1 MIVSTSISGGHVNTS
16 ENRYG
21 DRRRRRLHSDEFKA
35 QVVAACRRP
44 GVSIAAVALEHRL
57 NANLLRRWVVAA
69 ERAGAVHAPVSRT
82 VALAGAVST
91 TTAFVPVELQSSSV
105 VTAQEIVIELRR
117 GATVVKVSWPLA
129 AAPACA
135 AWLGELLR

>member
-1 MIVSTSISGGHVNTS
+1 MNTS

-21 DRRRRRLHSDEFKA
+21 DRRRRRLHSAEFKA

-69 ERAGAVHAPVSRT
+69 ERNGAVDAPVSRT
-82 VALAGAVST
+82 AALPGAVAT
-91 TTAFVPVELQSSSV
+91 NAAFVPVQLQSSAV
-105 VTAQEIVIELRR
+105 GRAQEIVIELRR
-117 GATVVKVSWPLA
+117 GATAVKVSWPLA

>member
-1 MIVSTSISGGHVNTS
+1 VNTS
-16 ENRYG
+16 GNSNG
-21 DRRRRRLHSDEFKA
+21 DRRRRRLHSAEFKA

-69 ERAGAVHAPVSRT
+69 DRTPVVNPRPT
-82 VALAGAVST
+82 RNVALAGAMLT
-91 TTAFVPVELQSSSV
+91 NTAFVPVELQSAPV

-117 GATVVKVSWPLA
+117 GPTVVKVSWPLA
-129 AAPACA
+129 AAAACG